1 MYAVILAGGGGT
13 RLWPLSRPDRPKP
26 FLPLLG
32 EETLFQR
39 TVSRIRPL
47 VGDGNV
53 YCVAERRYAGL
64 VQQQAPDVRLLV
76 EPSGKNTAAAIA
88 LGAVAIERRDD
99 EVMLVLP
106 ADHWIAN
113 EDGFRA
119 VLDAAQRELTAEA
132 FGVESPLVTLGVR
145 PDRPATEYGYLIP
158 DTLAGQGPSFGTDD
172 TLDAFPLRRFE
183 EKPAMLRAIELVN
196 EPGVAWNAGIFLWQR
211 AAIRAALEK
220 FTPLPPLLET
230 SFRSDIALTE
240 AYDRISPLSID
251 KAVME
256 GAAQDGCVVMG
267 AMDVGWSDLGSW
279 TALLHALA
287 GPDEANGTTG
297 RVLQPGEVVETG
309 PDDLVVRT
317 RGGALVCEQPAEG
330 LLVAD
335 SVCAHL
341 SHARPLEPRVRGLL
355 ERVQGEGS
363 RS

>member
-113 EDGFRA
+113 EGGVRG
-119 VLDAAQRELTAEA
+119 VLAAAEA
-132 FGVESPLVTLGVR
+132 GLDPGGVGV
-145 PDRPATEYGYLIP
+145 
-158 DTLAGQGPSFGTDD
+158 
-172 TLDAFPLRRFE
+172 
-183 EKPAMLRAIELVN
+183 
-196 EPGVAWNAGIFLWQR
+196 
-211 AAIRAALEK
+211 
-220 FTPLPPLLET
+220 
-230 SFRSDIALTE
+230 
-240 AYDRISPLSID
+240 
-251 KAVME
+251 
-256 GAAQDGCVVMG
+256 GAPVV
-267 AMDVGWSDLGSW
+267 
-279 TALLHALA
+279 
-287 GPDEANGTTG
+287 P
-297 RVLQPGEVVETG
+297 
-309 PDDLVVRT
+309 
-317 RGGALVCEQPAEG
+317 
-330 LLVAD
+330 
-335 SVCAHL
+335 
-341 SHARPLEPRVRGLL
+341 
-355 ERVQGEGS
+355 
-363 RS
+363 